1 MTEPKAKNPGKKKLS
16 GKGCRDKGGGGERE
30 ALRLLEELFDLP
42 RHTLKRNQSQTAF
55 GGADCIDL
63 PYFALEVKRCATLD
77 FNQWWAQTLNQS
89 EKHKRLPLLF
99 YRIDFQRSWTVVVNL
114 AYILRHSVLLGETYN
129 PERIREQLALNR
141 QADSPVAMSPEAF
154 RSHLSFVGL
163 YSKIRDQLLS
173 EALDEKPSGY
183 LHPTEGWQTSG
194 WPQ

>member
-42 RHTLKRNQSQTAF
+42 KHTLKRNQSQTAF

-77 FNQWWAQTLNQS
+77 FNQWWNQTLNQA
-89 EKHKRLPLLF
+89 EKHKRLPLLL
-99 YRIDFQRSWTVVVNL
+99 YRIDFQRSWTIVVNL
-114 AYILRHSVLLGETYN
+114 GYILNYSSAGDDVYAGNYSFV
-129 PERIREQLALNR
+129 AS
-141 QADSPVAMSPEAF
+141 SPVAMTPEAF
-154 RSHLSFVGL
+154 NAHLSYVGL

-173 EALDEKPSGY
+173 EEQSNG
-183 LHPTEGWQTSG
+183 EGSCSTNQG
-194 WPQ
+194 